1 MLFVFTKVGS
11 RQSLKCDLYYIRYK
25 LTIFTP
31 EFLPTMLAKEQLK
44 SIFPDW
50 EEGLYNAIIEHCE
63 LKEANAGTVLLKPG
77 QNIKS
82 AMLIVEGSVKLY
94 QEDEDGGE
102 YFMYHL
108 NPGEACAVTLVCNY
122 HHEKSQVL
130 AKAVTDISYLSIPV
144 EFMDKWLNEF
154 KSWHYFVIKTYRS
167 RYEELLKTIHEI
179 AFKNMDERLEF
190 YIKRQVSQFG
200 ASVNLTHQ
208 EIANDLNTSR
218 EVVSRLLKKMEH
230 NGWIKMN
237 RNSFDWVKK

>member
-1 MLFVFTKVGS
+1 MLFIFTKVRS
-11 RQSLKCDLYYIRYK
+11 RKSLKCDLYYIGCK

-31 EFLPTMLAKEQLK
+31 EFIPTMLAKEQLK

-63 LKEANAGTVLLKPG
+63 LKEATAGTVLLKPG

-190 YIKRQVSQFG
+190 YIKKQVSQFG